1 MSNKRHNDD
10 EFIRSKLDILF
21 SESSENAVSEVPE
34 TLLKRMTELAEKLGE
49 QRQLGRENTKK
60 RKPIS

>member
-21 SESSENAVSEVPE
+21 ADSPDTVVPEVPE
-34 TLLKRMTELAEKLGE
+34 TLQKRIAELAEKFDGAMPKNKGSKL
-49 QRQLGRENTKK
+49 
-60 RKPIS
+60 